1 MFVRSRPREGRASGV
16 FSFAPRGPT
25 AWRSR
30 ERPGGSEEPP
40 APPAFAPRF
49 RHAARVRRTGRQSGP
64 SGRRGQLVFRSPFRR
79 LSATPGREDGEGRE
93 CGAHPCATDVDDP
106 RPRRLRADG
115 GASAKDV
122 RGREKRGG
130 RPEGALSGRRRT
142 FFRVRWAPRGDRP
155 HEAAAQ
161 GLSPSPRGR
170 PPDLSAPQFPSAR
183 RIRRFNDAPRHPVR
197 APPTRSV
204 RDERKTGRTSG
215 GRHRLRAG
223 APARPVR
230 VREAYRLGR
239 LSPRGARRNAE
250 VVRDGVTHGV
260 PGRFETLPTCGGAR
274 QGSAAA
280 DTAPIASCFEGRSES
295 ARDPEGG
302 PEPRT
307 VARGGE
313 EPTSA
318 ARTPP
323 ASTKG
328 RLTGVMPT

>member
-1 MFVRSRPREGRASGV
+1 MRRASDGPAGSPDRRAAEDNWFFVRPSEGCQRPRVERTVREGSAARIHAPPTSTTPAREGFEPMAGERERRSG
-16 FSFAPRGPT
+16 SGEARRPPRGGV
-25 AWRSR
+25 
-30 ERPGGSEEPP
+30 ERK
-40 APPAFAPRF
+40 AP
-49 RHAARVRRTGRQSGP
+49 
-64 SGRRGQLVFRSPFRR
+64 
-79 LSATPGREDGEGRE
+79 
-93 CGAHPCATDVDDP
+93 DV
-106 RPRRLRADG
+106 
-115 GASAKDV
+115 
-122 RGREKRGG
+122 
-130 RPEGALSGRRRT
+130 
-142 FFRVRWAPRGDRP
+142 FRVRWAPRGDRP

-170 PPDLSAPQFPSAR
+170 PPELSAPQFPSAR

-250 VVRDGVTHGV
+250 VVRDGATHGV